1 MLQRQLRLR
10 FSFVLADYISVSVA
24 WFVFTIIR
32 FLNLDFDY
40 EIHFKEF
47 LCMDMVPVGLV
58 VFPIGMSALYW
69 MSGYYEDVF
78 LKSRLDDV
86 LNAAVTALFGTI
98 IIDRKSVV

>member
-10 FSFVLADYISVSVA
+10 FSYVLADYISVSVA

-69 MSGYYEDVF
+69 MSGYFDEVF
-78 LKSRLDDV
+78 LKSRLVDV
-86 LNAAVTALFGTI
+86 MYSTFNKLFSTI
-98 IIDRKSVV
+98 LIYFTTY